1 MRRIKFFYFIAV
13 LSITV
18 STLWHFTQTRTDF
31 SSKKFV
37 FKPFEIVEINGDKV
51 FYKNKIIDRN
61 NIQNVDLSSQKKIE
75 KISLYVDNSTSY
87 RFRFNNTFFIA
98 CPNTYIKY
106 KSSNLSLLE
115 GEFYW
120 DRALIKKKSL
130 TSKVTSYLPNN
141 QKLLLSKRGRIIVSE
156 SEIKIWN
163 YDGKLSIKSSGNLL
177 HLKKGMYVS
186 LKKGKMPQPITFFSK
201 PTVLRPDDNLL
212 IDNPKKTIVQFQW
225 NETFNEK
232 ESNERICILKL
243 YSSNTM
249 GKLSESMERN
259 PNGSFLVERKSNA
272 SNLAIDF
279 SALIRTNTIYW
290 CLVPYDITTKL
301 EGEPSKI
308 RKLQIADYLLNNA
321 KAQLPPKLQIDPP
334 SISGNIVILSGV
346 ADPKSR
352 LFVNGREYEI
362 ESNGKFGLN
371 IMYDEGGTYTIVFEL
386 ISPSDRKNIQKK
398 TIIIY

>member
-18 STLWHFTQTRTDF
+18 FMLWHFTQTRTNF
-31 SSKKFV
+31 SYKKLV
-37 FKPFEIVEINGDKV
+37 FKSFEIVEINGDEV

-61 NIQNVDLSSQKKIE
+61 NIQNIDLSNPKKIK

-98 CPNTYIKY
+98 RPNTYIKY
-106 KSSNLSLLE
+106 KDSNLSLLE

-120 DRALIKKKSL
+120 DRTLTKKSSSISKT
-130 TSKVTSYLPNN
+130 TSSLPNN

-177 HLKKGMYVS
+177 HLKKGMYIS
-186 LKKGKMPQPITFFSK
+186 LKKGKASQPITFFPK

-212 IDNPKKTIVQFQW
+212 IDNSKKTIVQFQW
-225 NETFNEK
+225 NETFDEK
-232 ESNERICILKL
+232 ENNGRICILKI
-243 YSSNTM
+243 YSSGTM

-259 PNGSFLVERKSNA
+259 PNGSFSVERKSDS
-272 SNLAIDF
+272 SNIAIDF

-290 CLVPYDITTKL
+290 HLVPYDILTKI

-308 RKLQIADYLLNNA
+308 RKLEIADYLLNNV
-321 KAQLPPKLQIDPP
+321 KAQLPPKLRIDPP

-346 ADPKSR
+346 ADPKAR

-371 IMYDEGGTYTIVFEL
+371 ITYEESGMHTIVFEL
-386 ISPSDRKNIQKK
+386 ISPYDRKNIQKK
-398 TIIIY
+398 TIKIY